1 MLSGRSRSRS
11 IELRIT
17 NVSFAFALQYRAL
30 RVAILSKAW
39 DSLPSIAL
47 FLLNNMANSSNTYRG
62 HTIEKAG
69 HGKRTLFTTTI
80 NEKSWSTTTLS
91 LAKAGI
97 DTWIDGGEEPE
108 PL

>member
-1 MLSGRSRSRS
+1 MRSK
-11 IELRIT
+11 ID
-17 NVSFAFALQYRAL
+17 Y
-30 RVAILSKAW
+30 
-39 DSLPSIAL
+39 P
-47 FLLNNMANSSNTYRG
+47 NTYRG

-97 DTWIDGGEEPE
+97 DAWIDGGEEPE
-108 PL
+108 SL